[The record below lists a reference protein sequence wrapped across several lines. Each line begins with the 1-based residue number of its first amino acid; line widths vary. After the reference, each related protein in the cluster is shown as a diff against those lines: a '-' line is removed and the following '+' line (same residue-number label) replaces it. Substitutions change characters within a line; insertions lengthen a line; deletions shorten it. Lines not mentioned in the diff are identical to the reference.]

1 MASAATDQP
10 LPHIDET
17 LGVPE
22 LNEALEEAQQRRSEL
37 NQWLRDH
44 QQPEDTTTTEY
55 RDKFREYQDLKWE
68 IQALIARIETLADL
82 QNTGGVFEVSEG
94 SDSTDDDAVNMP
106 NTADKNPGGA
116 DLNAIPSFNGDGKVD
131 AELWLTGFKTAAK
144 AFQWKEEAHQQMA
157 AMKLIG
163 DAAIWLDGES
173 KMRNFPCQRDA
184 DGGYSAWEVF
194 EKMFLGRW
202 KPQQEPLQATEAIMN
217 LRQASGEAVL
227 TFLDRVVLSV
237 EKKNWQATDRTAA
250 SYIAMRD
257 ADLFNFGAAGI
268 RTDIRKVILSNP
280 KPPATFKELKAA
292 AVNAE
297 TALRA
302 QHTINEIDAME
313 TGEQQK
319 EEVSEIALLKKEIET
334 LKANNIVCYKCGQRG
349 HIRKNCKSQGNQG
362 GPRQGQRGG
371 RGRGRGQ
378 QRRPQGRR
386 GGGGRGGGYQAGQG
400 WNSNYSGWQPQA
412 NFGQPGSYYQ
422 REITQSQAPGG
433 FAYQMGPPPTPHQ
446 YPEHRVNTLVEEPW
460 MFNASGN

>member
-1 MASAATDQP
+1 MAASAT
-10 LPHIDET
+10 PHIDET

-22 LNEALEEAQQRRSEL
+22 LNEALEEAQQQRSDL
-37 NQWLRDH
+37 NKWLRDH
-44 QQPEDTTTTEY
+44 QQPQYRDSPEY
-55 RDKFREYQDLKWE
+55 RDKFQRYQDLKYE
-68 IQALIARIETLADL
+68 IQAISARIEIVADL
-82 QNTGGVFEVSEG
+82 QNTESGILEIADG
-94 SDSTDDDAVNMP
+94 SDSNDDDAVDMP
-106 NTADKNPGGA
+106 PAADKNPGGA

-131 AELWLTGFKTAAK
+131 AELWLAGFKTAAK
-144 AFQWKEEAHQQMA
+144 AFQWKDEAHQQMA
-157 AMKLIG
+157 AMKFVG
-163 DAAIWLDGES
+163 DAAIWLEGET
-173 KMRNFPCQRDA
+173 KMRNFPCVRDA
-184 DGGYSAWEVF
+184 AADYSPWEVF

-217 LRQASGEAVL
+217 LRQASGESVL

-237 EKKNWQATDRTAA
+237 EKKNWQTTDRTAA

-302 QHTINEIDAME
+302 QHTINEVEVME
-313 TGEQQK
+313 TGGQQK
-319 EEVSEIALLKKEIET
+319 EEISEIALLKKEIET

-349 HIRKNCKSQGNQG
+349 HIRKNCKSQGQG
-362 GPRQGQRGG
+362 GQRQGQRGG

-460 MFNASGN
+460 MFNMSGN